1 MITKKQLLSMGK
13 TKRLWSTD
21 VEGQAIAEFVDDAV
35 MYHGKHKLYF
45 DGKGK
50 LCNAINAILMTELAQ
65 NNVPTHFVSLYDEVS
80 SVVYK
85 AEMIPIEV
93 IVYNYTSQSMAK
105 RLGLVKGQ
113 KLKFPV
119 LEFCYK
125 NDELDDPVINEYH
138 ALAMGLCTQEEMA
151 AMCYQATRI
160 NKVLGDLLAKADMT
174 LADFKVEFGR
184 VNGRLLVADEI
195 TPNTARLWDRQTL
208 GHICNCGERDAKHE
222 YEQILSRLQAVI
234 K

>member
-1 MITKKQLLSMGK
+1 MNKIELISEGK
-13 TKRLWSTD
+13 TKRLWSTED
-21 VEGQAIAEFVDDAV
+21 PQMAAIEFVDDAM

-45 DGKGK
+45 SGKGK
-50 LCNAINAILMTELAQ
+50 LCNGINALIMTELAE
-65 NNVPTHFVSLYDEVS
+65 NNVPTHFVSKLDES
-80 SVVYK
+80 SSLVYK

-93 IVYNYTSQSMAK
+93 VVYNYTSESMAK

-125 NDELDDPVINEYH
+125 NDRLDDPVINEYH
-138 ALAMGLCTQEEMA
+138 ALAMGLCTAEEMS
-151 AMCYQATRI
+151 AMCYQASRI
-160 NKVLGDLLAKADMT
+160 NKVLGDYLRRANMV

-195 TPNTARLWDRQTL
+195 TPNTARMWDQSTL
-208 GHICNCGERDAKHE
+208 KHICKDGERNAEHE
-222 YEQILSRLQAVI
+222 YAEILARLEAA
-234 K
+234 KL

>member
-1 MITKKQLLSMGK
+1 MKKLELISEGK
-13 TKRLWSTD
+13 TKRLWATED
-21 VEGQAIAEFVDDAV
+21 PQIAAIEFVDDSV

-45 DGKGK
+45 SGKGK
-50 LCNAINAILMTELAQ
+50 LCNGINALIMQELSE
-65 NNVPTHFVSLYDEVS
+65 NNIPTHFISKCDDVTSL
-80 SVVYK
+80 VYK

-93 IVYNYTSQSMAK
+93 VVYNYTSESMAK
-105 RLGLVKGQ
+105 RLGLVKGT

-125 NDELDDPVINEYH
+125 NDKLDDPVINEYH
-138 ALAMGLCTQEEMA
+138 ALAMGLCSAEEMS
-151 AMCYQATRI
+151 AMCYQASRI
-160 NKVLGDLLAKADMT
+160 NKVLGDYLRRADMV

-195 TPNTARLWDRQTL
+195 TPNTARMWDGATL
-208 GHICNCGERDAKHE
+208 KHICKNGERNPEFE
-222 YEQILSRLQAVI
+222 YAEILSRLEAN

>member
-1 MITKKQLLSMGK
+1 MKKLELISEGK
-13 TKRLWSTD
+13 TKRLWATED
-21 VEGQAIAEFVDDAV
+21 PQIAAIEFVDDSV

-45 DGKGK
+45 SGKGK
-50 LCNAINAILMTELAQ
+50 LCNGINALIMQELSE
-65 NNVPTHFVSLYDEVS
+65 NNIPTHFISKCDDVTSL
-80 SVVYK
+80 VYK

-93 IVYNYTSQSMAK
+93 VVYNYTSESMAK
-105 RLGLVKGQ
+105 RLGLVKGT

-125 NDELDDPVINEYH
+125 NDKLDDPVINEYH
-138 ALAMGLCTQEEMA
+138 ALAMGLCSAEEMS
-151 AMCYQATRI
+151 AMCYQASRI
-160 NKVLGDLLAKADMT
+160 NKVLGDYLRRADMV

-195 TPNTARLWDRQTL
+195 TPNTARMWDGATL
-208 GHICNCGERDAKHE
+208 KHICKSGERNPEFE
-222 YEQILSRLQAVI
+222 YAEILSRLEAN